1 VSAERLRQLGEF
13 WLSKRPGRPHYYI
26 TWMDE
31 RTRQTKRKTTGT
43 DDLVEAERKLAQH
56 FQLNEQLDRER
67 PTDVPLM
74 ALLDRYYSEHASK
87 LPSREAAK
95 YAIAA
100 LREFCEEYSVADFR
114 KRIQEQ
120 IATTLRERGLS
131 EGYISR
137 IFSVARAAL
146 RRAFDNEEII
156 SVPPFIKLRRGEA
169 RERVLSKSEAAALF
183 NSANSESQFF
193 YLMLSFATGARPTA
207 ILELTHSQ
215 LDVERRR
222 IRLNPAGRAQNKK
235 RRPIV
240 PMAEVLVPWIGAT
253 GDGHLINYGGKKYTK
268 AGWDAIFKRL
278 VVRSGVKGVSA
289 YTVRHTVGTEMAER
303 GVPWFEIKTF
313 LGHSF
318 KSDITGD
325 YVHVRPEYL
334 KAAIAAINAY
344 FTEITPLINRP
355 MTPIQTENKPKEK
368 DLRAHCVPKSKSSTK
383 SATRKADKKVTDAS
397 ANLVTEKSV

>member
-1 VSAERLRQLGEF
+1 LD
-13 WLSKRPGRPHYYI
+13 KR
-26 TWMDE
+26 TNQ
-31 RTRQTKRKTTGT
+31 TRRETTGT
-43 DDLVEAERKLAQH
+43 SDFGQAERKLAEFFH
-56 FQLNEQLDRER
+56 LNETLDRER

-74 ALLDRYYSEHASK
+74 TLLDRYYSEHASK
-87 LPSREAAK
+87 LPSKQAAK
-95 YAIAA
+95 YAIAT
-100 LREFCEEYSVADFR
+100 LREFCEEYVLADFR
-114 KRIQEQ
+114 KKVQEQ
-120 IATTLRERGLS
+120 IASTLRERGLS

-169 RERVLSKSEAAALF
+169 RERVLSKSEAVALF
-183 NSANSESQFF
+183 EAANGESQFL
-193 YLMLSFATGARPTA
+193 YLMLSFATCARPTA
-207 ILELTHSQ
+207 ILELTCAQ
-215 LDVERRR
+215 VDVERRR

-240 PMAEVLVPWIGAT
+240 PMADVLVPWIGAT

-278 VVRSGVKGVSA
+278 VMRSGVKGVSA
-289 YTVRHTVGTEMAER
+289 YTIRHTVGTEMAER

-334 KAAIAAINAY
+334 KAAIAAINSY
-344 FTEITPLINRP
+344 FVELARLVKRPLTPVKA
-355 MTPIQTENKPKEK
+355 EDKAKKK
-368 DLRAHCVPKSKSSTK
+368 DLRAHCVPKPKAAEKSGS
-383 SATRKADKKVTDAS
+383 RKAAPKTDLGSLKVRTNDFAEGEKTLSLQSVAS
-397 ANLVTEKSV
+397 HRA